1 MRIFSFNFGVAL
13 IIQCTFK
20 FLNSISALSRGLKYE
35 MKLKPL
41 SLKMAESPIK
51 HPVQMGIIDPSTHL
65 TDFYFAITTPP
76 LATRDNKVAWD
87 RLDNNRV
94 HIFKTKF
101 RLGLSS
107 LGK

>member
-1 MRIFSFNFGVAL
+1 MY
-13 IIQCTFK
+13 IQ
-20 FLNSISALSRGLKYE
+20 FLNSFSAVLRGSKCE
-35 MKLKPL
+35 MKLIPL

-65 TDFYFAITTPP
+65 TYFYFAITTPP

-94 HIFKTKF
+94 HIFKMKF
-101 RLGLSS
+101 RLSFSS